1 MIHIARLFFLP
12 LALLWVS
19 SIIGCGTSYELD
31 TKDPAS
37 IFRAAMVE
45 LDDEDWLESE
55 KLFDL
60 IRLQFPSSPYAD
72 DAQYYIGELHYRKGE
87 YILASF
93 NFDMVRRSYPMS
105 ELSRESR
112 YKTAM
117 CYYELSPPFDRD
129 QEYTKKAIQYFAEFQ
144 ALYPDDSLYAES
156 GKKIDE
162 LRSKLARREYETAE
176 IYRKLYT
183 NKSALVY
190 YDFVIEDYPDTEYYE
205 PAFVGK
211 IEALAVLKRYDELR
225 LVIEQYNARVPNGAL
240 RDRVMSIANSLP

>member
-1 MIHIARLFFLP
+1 MI
-12 LALLWVS
+12 
-19 SIIGCGTSYELD
+19 ELED
-31 TKDPAS
+31 K
-37 IFRAAMVE
+37 
-45 LDDEDWLESE
+45 DWLEAE

-60 IRLQFPSSPYAD
+60 IRLQYPSSQYAD
-72 DAQYYIGELHYRKGE
+72 DAQYYLGELHYRKGE
-87 YILASF
+87 YIIASF

-105 ELSRESR
+105 EYGKLSRFR
-112 YKTAM
+112 AAM

-129 QEYTKKAIQYFAEFQ
+129 QDYTKKAIQNFAEFQ
-144 ALYPDDSLYAES
+144 AVYTEDSLYTEA

-162 LRSKLARREYETAE
+162 LRNKLARREYETAE

-211 IEALAVLKRYDELR
+211 IEALATLKKYDELR
-225 LVIEQYNARVPNGAL
+225 TVIDAYNSRIPNGSL
-240 RDRVMSIANSLP
+240 RDRVMTIANSLP

>member
-1 MIHIARLFFLP
+1 MIHIARLLLLP

-19 SIIGCGTSYELD
+19 SFIGCGTSYELD

-37 IFRAAMVE
+37 IFRAAMIE
-45 LDDEDWLESE
+45 LEDEDWLESE

-60 IRLQFPSSPYAD
+60 IRLQYPSSPYAD
-72 DAQYYIGELHYRKGE
+72 DAQFYIGELHFRKGE
-87 YILASF
+87 HILASF

-105 ELSRESR
+105 ELSRISR
-112 YKTAM
+112 YKSAL

-129 QEYTKKAIQYFAEFQ
+129 QDYTKKAIQHFAEYQ
-144 ALYPDDSLYAES
+144 ALYPDDSLYMES

-162 LRSKLARREYETAE
+162 LRNKLARREYETAE

-205 PAFVGK
+205 AAFVGK
-211 IEALAVLKRYDELR
+211 IEALSDLKRKDELR
-225 LVIEQYNARVPNGAL
+225 ATIEQYNARIPNGTM